1 MNKMTIIEDKLFR
14 QLFKGYVKNQRKIG
28 FTMGTGAGIL
38 IGVVGTMVLATVML
52 ISDEKLVLVEDKKEE
67 AGE

>member
-38 IGVVGTMVLATVML
+38 LGLAISARLGVVML
-52 ISDEKLVLVEDKKEE
+52 ISDDKLVLDEDNKEE

>member
-1 MNKMTIIEDKLFR
+1 MDKMTIIEDKLFR

-38 IGVVGTMVLATVML
+38 LGLALGVASGVVLSIA
-52 ISDEKLVLVEDKKEE
+52 DEKLVLVEDNKEE

>member
-1 MNKMTIIEDKLFR
+1 MDKMTIIEDKLFR

-28 FTMGTGAGIL
+28 FTMGTGVGIL
-38 IGVVGTMVLATVML
+38 LGLSLGAISGIAML
-52 ISDEKLVLVEDKKEE
+52 ISDEELVLIEDNKEE

>member
-14 QLFKGYVKNQRKIG
+14 QLFKGYVTNQRKIG

-38 IGVVGTMVLATVML
+38 LGLAIGAISGVVML
-52 ISDEKLVLVEDKKEE
+52 ILDDKPVLVEDNKEE

>member
-1 MNKMTIIEDKLFR
+1 MDKMTIIEDKLFR

-38 IGVVGTMVLATVML
+38 LGLAIGVASGVVML
-52 ISDEKLVLVEDKKEE
+52 ILDDKLVFAEDKKEE